1 MNPWFLGAIA
11 LVVGLAICG
20 LVILRTPLMDRLVA
34 LNLSGVL
41 MILIFVL
48 LAQGSGQ
55 AMLYDMALT
64 LAVLA
69 LPGILVFAHFLERWL

>member
-1 MNPWFLGAIA
+1 MNPWFLAAIV
-11 LVVGLAICG
+11 LVGGLVICG
-20 LVILRTPLMDRLVA
+20 LVILKAPLMDRLVA
-34 LNLSGVL
+34 LNLSGIL

-55 AMLYDMALT
+55 SMLYDLALT

-69 LPGILVFAHFLERWL
+69 LPGILVFIHFLERWL